1 MSMDKRL
8 KIGGLALRAA
18 CRRELGTFLNVTVGT
33 LLICLCIAALIEP
46 YQFASTGVTGVG
58 LITNYLWGI
67 SPVWVLTGGNALLLA
82 WGWKAL
88 SPRFALW
95 TLYNTLLTSLALPLF
110 EMFRYP
116 LISNT
121 ILAALFGGVVGGLG
135 MGILFREGASSGGM
149 DVAAAVAKKRW
160 GVDVGSA
167 SFFVNVGILVL
178 SFVAV
183 DFERI
188 LMGAFSLYVESVVI
202 DWVIKSFDRRTQ
214 VMVIS
219 GKTDEI
225 TRFIMD
231 SLERTATLVAAKGA
245 YRRAPMEMVMVILT
259 RRQAVELKRFV
270 RSIDP
275 AAFLIL
281 SDVSEVVGEGF
292 KKWES

>member
-1 MSMDKRL
+1 MDKRL
-8 KIGGLALRAA
+8 KTGGLALRAA
-18 CRRELGTFLNVTVGT
+18 CRRELGTFLNVTFGT

-135 MGILFREGASSGGM
+135 KIG
-149 DVAAAVAKKRW
+149 
-160 GVDVGSA
+160 
-167 SFFVNVGILVL
+167 
-178 SFVAV
+178 
-183 DFERI
+183 
-188 LMGAFSLYVESVVI
+188 
-202 DWVIKSFDRRTQ
+202 
-214 VMVIS
+214 
-219 GKTDEI
+219 
-225 TRFIMD
+225 
-231 SLERTATLVAAKGA
+231 
-245 YRRAPMEMVMVILT
+245 RAHV
-259 RRQAVELKRFV
+259 
-270 RSIDP
+270 
-275 AAFLIL
+275 
-281 SDVSEVVGEGF
+281 
-292 KKWES
+292 

>member
-18 CRRELGTFLNVTVGT
+18 CRRELATFLNVTVGT

-95 TLYNTLLTSLALPLF
+95 TLYNTLLTTLALPLF

-121 ILAALFGGVVGGLG
+121 ILAALFGGVVGASAW
-135 MGILFREGASSGGM
+135 ASSFAKALRP
-149 DVAAAVAKKRW
+149 AAWTWRRPWRKNAGAWTSARRRSSST
-160 GVDVGSA
+160 SA
-167 SFFVNVGILVL
+167 SSCCPSWPSISSASSWEL
-178 SFVAV
+178 SASTWNPSSST
-183 DFERI
+183 
-188 LMGAFSLYVESVVI
+188 G
-202 DWVIKSFDRRTQ
+202 
-214 VMVIS
+214 
-219 GKTDEI
+219 
-225 TRFIMD
+225 
-231 SLERTATLVAAKGA
+231 
-245 YRRAPMEMVMVILT
+245 
-259 RRQAVELKRFV
+259 
-270 RSIDP
+270 
-275 AAFLIL
+275 
-281 SDVSEVVGEGF
+281 
-292 KKWES
+292 